1 MRYSTSKGS
10 RVSKART
17 HVSSQRARSS
27 TCTTRDQPSPSA
39 CSALNPVNS
48 SHAELAYSQDRA
60 GRARHTITGRSVSG
74 LTSERA
80 AGAMPGTP
88 CSKSAT
94 WAHGAHALI
103 TSGAQRLQAHPAVRS
118 DRARFVGTRFARSST
133 PSPTHYSQEFV
144 MLSWALAFFIIAII
158 AAVFGFT
165 GIAAGAAEIA
175 KILFV
180 VFVVLFLV
188 SLVAGLLRRP

>member
-1 MRYSTSKGS
+1 MACS
-10 RVSKART
+10 RS
-17 HVSSQRARSS
+17 RARSVI
-27 TCTTRDQPSPSA
+27 TTEAVS
-39 CSALNPVNS
+39 
-48 SHAELAYSQDRA
+48 
-60 GRARHTITGRSVSG
+60 ARHVVLTAAACAYTPKSG
-74 LTSERA
+74 PVWAWSLLTLS
-80 AGAMPGTP
+80 
-88 CSKSAT
+88 CCIHFLK
-94 WAHGAHALI
+94 
-103 TSGAQRLQAHPAVRS
+103 
-118 DRARFVGTRFARSST
+118 
-133 PSPTHYSQEFV
+133 EFV

>member
-1 MRYSTSKGS
+1 MAGSLRTPFRSGMEFALRFLRHSLSKES
-10 RVSKART
+10 
-17 HVSSQRARSS
+17 
-27 TCTTRDQPSPSA
+27 
-39 CSALNPVNS
+39 
-48 SHAELAYSQDRA
+48 
-60 GRARHTITGRSVSG
+60 
-74 LTSERA
+74 
-80 AGAMPGTP
+80 
-88 CSKSAT
+88 
-94 WAHGAHALI
+94 
-103 TSGAQRLQAHPAVRS
+103 
-118 DRARFVGTRFARSST
+118 
-133 PSPTHYSQEFV
+133 V

>member
-1 MRYSTSKGS
+1 MVNGAAA
-10 RVSKART
+10 RVVPAT
-17 HVSSQRARSS
+17 
-27 TCTTRDQPSPSA
+27 A
-39 CSALNPVNS
+39 CSGISTLARRRPRSFYTPLARLPRPRFGMLFAHRPAASPHNPR
-48 SHAELAYSQDRA
+48 SQA
-60 GRARHTITGRSVSG
+60 
-74 LTSERA
+74 
-80 AGAMPGTP
+80 
-88 CSKSAT
+88 
-94 WAHGAHALI
+94 
-103 TSGAQRLQAHPAVRS
+103 
-118 DRARFVGTRFARSST
+118 
-133 PSPTHYSQEFV
+133 

>member
-1 MRYSTSKGS
+1 M
-10 RVSKART
+10 
-17 HVSSQRARSS
+17 
-27 TCTTRDQPSPSA
+27 
-39 CSALNPVNS
+39 
-48 SHAELAYSQDRA
+48 
-60 GRARHTITGRSVSG
+60 
-74 LTSERA
+74 
-80 AGAMPGTP
+80 
-88 CSKSAT
+88 
-94 WAHGAHALI
+94 
-103 TSGAQRLQAHPAVRS
+103 
-118 DRARFVGTRFARSST
+118 GTRFAPSLTSVTHSFTGRSL
-133 PSPTHYSQEFV
+133 V